1 MLQSKMSLLSDIQ
14 PLYQIVLNFILHF
27 NWASNLAWSL
37 KRQSLHA
44 GRRDTSSFSQR
55 RYSEGSCTIHY
66 MFAVKVINYFVL
78 SLILLCSVL
87 HIHLIM
93 FTSLW
98 YEVRCCSSICLPSFP
113 FLGYT
118 NCFSLL
124 FVNLICYIP
133 KLLHPTFMF
142 CLNETFLRCPR

>member
-1 MLQSKMSLLSDIQ
+1 MSYRSDIQ
-14 PLYQIVLNFILHF
+14 PLYQIVSNFVLHF
-27 NWASNLAWSL
+27 NWTSNIAWSL

-44 GRRDTSSFSQR
+44 GRRATSSSSQR
-55 RYSEGSCTIHY
+55 RYSEGSCTVDY

-98 YEVRCCSSICLPSFP
+98 YKVKCCSSIYLPSFP
-113 FLGYT
+113 FLGCT
-118 NCFSLL
+118 NCFPLL

-133 KLLHPTFMF
+133 KLILLTFLF